1 MSESAPTNKDSKV
14 LVIFLIVLGLLLAGV
29 AYLHFTHKTL
39 LITNKGIFIGKRVVT
54 PIVQLPKVVIVPP
67 VLKPVVLVPVV
78 KNPVTPVQ
86 VKGPYLNHGIFVKGY
101 ATNNK

>member
-1 MSESAPTNKDSKV
+1 MSESAPLNKDSKV
-14 LVIFLIVLGLLLAGV
+14 LVIVLVIIGLLLAGV

-39 LITNKGIFIGKRVVT
+39 LITNKGIFIGKRIVT
-54 PIVQLPKVVIVPP
+54 PIVQPPKVVIIPP
-67 VLKPVVLVPVV
+67 VVSVPVV

>member
-54 PIVQLPKVVIVPP
+54 PIVQPPKVVIVP
-67 VLKPVVLVPVV
+67 PVVLVPVV